1 VTSNLKRQAIRG
13 STLRRTGPKNR
24 SGTKRP
30 KARRDVPKPTTEK
43 KKKPV
48 IVKSPS
54 NGADAQSGQL
64 KIYGGSDID
73 AFNHTVIDQV
83 MRSVRIPQE
92 KKDQYLDALLAAMI
106 AFKPKDELEGMIAAQ
121 MVAIHSAVM

>member
-1 VTSNLKRQAIRG
+1 
-13 STLRRTGPKNR
+13 
-24 SGTKRP
+24 
-30 KARRDVPKPTTEK
+30 VPKPTTEK